1 MGAFK
6 RSAPIAGTISVVGG
20 VIADVL
26 TPLAAMAPWLFWVFL
41 SATCVVG
48 YIWFGRKRKPLLEEL
63 SRRNLSAVEISE
75 EMQSNRWCKSFGF
88 LSVTSLVMSF
98 VLLMQMLFA
107 SDDKGALALVSRL

>member
-6 RSAPIAGTISVVGG
+6 RSAPIAGTISAVG

-41 SATCVVG
+41 SAACVVG
-48 YIWFGRKRKPLLEEL
+48 YVWFGRKRKPLLEEL
-63 SRRNLSAVEISE
+63 SRRNLVMRFQKNAVKQVVQII
-75 EMQSNRWCKSFGF
+75 WFTGVIFGD
-88 LSVTSLVMSF
+88 VF

-107 SDDKGALALVSRL
+107 SDDKGWLVSRL